1 MKSNTIS
8 LDLRIRI
15 LDACDRHD
23 GTQRQIAERFQV
35 SFAFVKKLLGQRNH
49 LGIIDNLYFRVG
61 RKRLLSEEQQ
71 ERMRTYIKAHP
82 GATLAEIAAACHLD
96 CTIATVDNTLRRM
109 GLTYKKDTSGFR
121 TGPGRCCRRT
131 SGVERAVAGMGLVAA
146 CLHRRIRRHDE
157 DDPSLRPVHAG

>member
-35 SFAFVKKLLGQRNH
+35 SFAFVKKLLGQRKQ

-71 ERMRTYIKAHP
+71 ERMRAYIKVHP
-82 GATLAEIAAACHLD
+82 GATLTEIAAACHLD

-109 GLTYKKDTSGFR
+109 GLTYKKRHFGLPTKIGKMSPPGAGSGKS
-121 TGPGRCCRRT
+121 GRGNGTHRNSSSSTNPASRR
-131 SGVERAVAGMGLVAA
+131 R
-146 CLHRRIRRHDE
+146 
-157 DDPSLRPVHAG
+157 

>member
-1 MKSNTIS
+1 MKRNTIS

-23 GTQRQIAERFQV
+23 GTQRQIAERFKV
-35 SFAFVKKLLGQRNH
+35 SFAFVKKLLGQRKK

-61 RKRLLSEEQQ
+61 RKRLLSEKQQ

-109 GLTYKKDTSGFR
+109 GLTYKKRHCELPNR
-121 TGPGRCCRRT
+121 TGKMSPPGAGIGKSGLGNGTRRNSSSST
-131 SGVERAVAGMGLVAA
+131 NPAS
-146 CLHRRIRRHDE
+146 RRR
-157 DDPSLRPVHAG
+157 

>member
-35 SFAFVKKLLGQRNH
+35 SFAFVKKLLGQRKQ

-71 ERMRTYIKAHP
+71 ERMRAYIKVHP
-82 GATLAEIAAACHLD
+82 GATLTEIAAACHLD

-109 GLTYKKDTSGFR
+109 GLTYKKRHFGLPNKIGKMSPPGDGSGKS
-121 TGPGRCCRRT
+121 GRRNGTRRNSSSST
-131 SGVERAVAGMGLVAA
+131 NPAS
-146 CLHRRIRRHDE
+146 RRR
-157 DDPSLRPVHAG
+157 

>member
-1 MKSNTIS
+1 MKRNTIS

-23 GTQRQIAERFQV
+23 GTQRQIAERFKV
-35 SFAFVKKLLGQRNH
+35 SFAFVKKLIGQRKR

-61 RKRLLSEEQQ
+61 RKRLLSEKQQ
-71 ERMRTYIKAHP
+71 ERMHAYIKAHP

-109 GLTYKKDTSGFR
+109 GLTYKKRHFGLPNR
-121 TGPGRCCRRT
+121 TGKMSPPSAGIGKSSRGNGTRLSSSSSTNPASRR
-131 SGVERAVAGMGLVAA
+131 R
-146 CLHRRIRRHDE
+146 
-157 DDPSLRPVHAG
+157 

>member
-1 MKSNTIS
+1 MKRNTIS

-23 GTQRQIAERFQV
+23 GTQRQIAERFKV
-35 SFAFVKKLLGQRNH
+35 SFAFVKKLLGQRKK

-61 RKRLLSEEQQ
+61 RKRLLSEKQQ

-109 GLTYKKDTSGFR
+109 GLTYKKRHCELPNR
-121 TGPGRCCRRT
+121 TGKMSPPGARIGKSGPRHGTRRNSSSST
-131 SGVERAVAGMGLVAA
+131 NPAL
-146 CLHRRIRRHDE
+146 RRR
-157 DDPSLRPVHAG
+157 

>member
-23 GTQRQIAERFQV
+23 GTQRQIAERFKV
-35 SFAFVKKLLGQRNH
+35 SFAFVKKLLGQRKH

-71 ERMRTYIKAHP
+71 ERMRAYIKVHP

-109 GLTYKKDTSGFR
+109 GLTYKKRHFELPNKNGKMSP
-121 TGPGRCCRRT
+121 PGAGIGKSRRGNGT
-131 SGVERAVAGMGLVAA
+131 
-146 CLHRRIRRHDE
+146 HRNSSSSMNPASRR
-157 DDPSLRPVHAG
+157 R

>member
-1 MKSNTIS
+1 MADSRPMESNTIS

-23 GTQRQIAERFQV
+23 GTQRQIAERFKV
-35 SFAFVKKLLGQRNH
+35 SFAFVKKLLRQRKQ

-61 RKRLLSEEQQ
+61 RKRLISEEQQ

-109 GLTYKKDTSGFR
+109 GLTYKKRHFGLPNR
-121 TGPGRCCRRT
+121 TGKMLPPDVGSGKSGRRNGTRRSLSSST
-131 SGVERAVAGMGLVAA
+131 NPAS
-146 CLHRRIRRHDE
+146 RRR
-157 DDPSLRPVHAG
+157 

>member
-35 SFAFVKKLLGQRNH
+35 SFAFVKKLLGQRKQ

-109 GLTYKKDTSGFR
+109 GLTYKKRHFGLPNKTGKMLPPGAGSGKS
-121 TGPGRCCRRT
+121 GRGNGTHRNSYSSTNPASRR
-131 SGVERAVAGMGLVAA
+131 R
-146 CLHRRIRRHDE
+146 
-157 DDPSLRPVHAG
+157 

>member
-23 GTQRQIAERFQV
+23 GTQRQIAERFKV
-35 SFAFVKKLLGQRNH
+35 SFAFVKKLLGQRKH

-71 ERMRTYIKAHP
+71 ERMRAYIKVHP

-109 GLTYKKDTSGFR
+109 GLTYKKRHFGLLNR
-121 TGPGRCCRRT
+121 TGKMSPPNAGIGKRDRGNVTPRNLSSSTNPASRR
-131 SGVERAVAGMGLVAA
+131 R
-146 CLHRRIRRHDE
+146 
-157 DDPSLRPVHAG
+157 

>member
-23 GTQRQIAERFQV
+23 GTQRQIAERFKV
-35 SFAFVKKLLGQRNH
+35 SFAFVKKLLRQRKH

-109 GLTYKKDTSGFR
+109 GLTYKKRHFGLPNR
-121 TGPGRCCRRT
+121 TGKMLPPDVGSGKSGRRNGTRRNSSSST
-131 SGVERAVAGMGLVAA
+131 NPAS
-146 CLHRRIRRHDE
+146 RRR
-157 DDPSLRPVHAG
+157 